1 MFKGCNMVTDYPNWE
16 VEIMTVCVAAI
27 CENNNTILGASD
39 RMLTAGNVQ
48 FQPPASKTYQLTTAI
63 VAMVAGEMTIQAE
76 IISGLQSRIN
86 ALIGQDPPPDW
97 LNVKDVALMYAEL
110 YNAIKARRGEN
121 DILIPLGLTLDTFI
135 SRQRELAPELVS
147 SIATELIGKSL
158 PGTGAIVTGVD
169 RTGAHIFVVDNGKVS
184 CHDAAGFAAIGAG
197 WYHASSHLMFSRHGK
212 NGTLSRTLLLTYTAK
227 KRAEVAPGVGVVT
240 DMFAVRGLGNYFV
253 IGDHV
258 IQEFQK
264 RYDKAVVGHAKVESI
279 AERKADEYIKEI
291 TKPAEQPGQ
300 TEQQIAHP
308 TSPVNE
314 AASPV
319 EVR

>member
-1 MFKGCNMVTDYPNWE
+1 
-16 VEIMTVCVAAI
+16 MTVCVAAI
-27 CENNNTILGASD
+27 CENNDTILGASD

-48 FQPPASKTYQLTTAI
+48 FQPPASKAYQLTKSI
-63 VAMVAGEMTIQAE
+63 VVMVAGEMTIQAE
-76 IISGLQSRIN
+76 IISGLRNRIN
-86 ALIGQDPPPDW
+86 TLIAQEPPPDW
-97 LNVKDVALMYAEL
+97 LNVKDVALMYADL
-110 YNAIKARRGEN
+110 YNAMKARRGEI
-121 DILIPLGLTLDTFI
+121 DILIPLGLTLETFV

-169 RTGAHIFVVDNGKVS
+169 RTGAHIFVVDKGTIN

-227 KRAEVAPGVGVVT
+227 KRSEVAPGVGVET
-240 DMFAVRGLGNYFV
+240 DMFAVRGLGRFFE

-258 IQEFQK
+258 IQELQK
-264 RYDKAVVGHAKVESI
+264 RYDKAIVGHARVEAI

-291 TKPAEQPGQ
+291 TKPAEQAGQ
-300 TEQQIAHP
+300 TGQQIVLPAP
-308 TSPVNE
+308 PVNE
-314 AASPV
+314 EFSSHAGES
-319 EVR
+319 